1 MGVGLAGL
9 NGMKAN
15 LSSQQSWELGLGLA
29 WQIYMT
35 HKTGMYVYVCLSDAF
50 LKFWGYKFVSR
61 VFHWCLK
68 GIKKVG

>member
-15 LSSQQSWELGLGLA
+15 VSSLQSWLGLA
-29 WQIYMT
+29 WQ
-35 HKTGMYVYVCLSDAF
+35 TGMYVYVCLSDAF